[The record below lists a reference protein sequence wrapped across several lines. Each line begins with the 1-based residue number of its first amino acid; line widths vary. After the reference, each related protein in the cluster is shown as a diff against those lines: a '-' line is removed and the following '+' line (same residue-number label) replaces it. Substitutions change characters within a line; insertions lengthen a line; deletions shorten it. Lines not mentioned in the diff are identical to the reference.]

1 MSTGIEERERDFFG
15 RHYEE
20 GFTNPAGVELRVR
33 RELRALQRFLKG
45 RRIGRVLSIGCGDAP
60 FECLLARH
68 ADSVL
73 GIDISP
79 DGIAKA
85 QRLAAAAGLGNVEFR
100 CATLSELPADEPF
113 DGVVCIGLLH
123 HVPERALAGLLANLH
138 AHLRPGAFFFAR
150 EPSRRGFLRTLGRV
164 VLGARYDRYHSPD
177 ERELDPEAVSS
188 ELRAAGFEDVETG
201 WIDLSLIPGHYL
213 FPRAPRW
220 LMSLFAAVDRVYC
233 ATPLARWAS
242 GFTLFARRARHGE
255 RATTAAPAPSVI
267 ASSRLARYVHLDRVN
282 RPYLAWQLDQFRP
295 WLGQRILEVGCG
307 VGGIVS
313 LLGPRERILGL
324 DVDPEV
330 LGHARARFADRPECS
345 FAVLDVAALS
355 EAQLDELAAERF
367 DTVLC
372 INALEH
378 MRDDIAG
385 LRALERLLTPG
396 GTLALLMPAHNA
408 LYGPYDLLDGHW
420 RRYDKGYLRT
430 LLRHTRLSLLRMHY
444 FNAAGAIG
452 WWAQYRLL
460 RKSVHGESQFDRM
473 NRLIPLLR
481 PLESWIK
488 PPFGLSLVA
497 VCRRESVEPRP

>member
-1 MSTGIEERERDFFG
+1 MSTGIEQRERDFFG

-33 RELRALQRFLKG
+33 RELRALQRFLAG
-45 RRIGRVLSIGCGDAP
+45 RRLGRVLSVGCGDAS
-60 FECLLARH
+60 FERLLARH

-85 QRLAAAAGLGNVEFR
+85 QRVAAAAGLANVEFR
-100 CATLSELPADEPF
+100 CASLSDLPADDPF

-123 HVPERALAGLLANLH
+123 HVPERALPALIASLH
-138 AHLRPGAFFFAR
+138 ARLRPGAFFFAR
-150 EPSRRGFLRTLGRV
+150 EPSRRGFLRPLGRLL
-164 VLGARYDRYHSPD
+164 LGARYDRYHSPD
-177 ERELDPEAVSS
+177 ERELDPEAVAS
-188 ELRAAGFEDVETG
+188 ELRAAGFEGVETG

-220 LMSLFAAVDRVYC
+220 LMRLFAAVDRLYC

-242 GFTLFARRARHGE
+242 GFTLFARRARPAE
-255 RATTAAPAPSVI
+255 TATAAAAR
-267 ASSRLARYVHLDRVN
+267 ASGLASDRLARYQHLDRVN

-313 LLGPRERILGL
+313 LLGPRERIVGL
-324 DVDPEV
+324 DVERDV
-330 LGHARARFADRPECS
+330 LEHARERFADRPECS
-345 FAVLDVAALS
+345 FAVADVAALS

-372 INALEH
+372 VNALEH
-378 MRDDIAG
+378 MRDDIGG
-385 LRALERLLTPG
+385 LRALERLLAPG

-408 LYGPYDLLDGHW
+408 LYGRYDLLDGHW

-430 LLRHTRLSLLRMHY
+430 LLKHTRLSLLRMYY

-452 WWAQYRLL
+452 WWIQYRLL
-460 RKSVHGESQFDRM
+460 RRSVHDESHFGWM

-497 VCRRESVEPRP
+497 VCRRAPGEPRA